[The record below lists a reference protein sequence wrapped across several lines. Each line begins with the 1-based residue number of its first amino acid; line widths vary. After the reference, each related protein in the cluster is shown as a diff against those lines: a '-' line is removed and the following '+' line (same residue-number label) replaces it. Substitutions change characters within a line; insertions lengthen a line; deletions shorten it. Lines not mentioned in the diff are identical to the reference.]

1 MADQFRTMM
10 GDVLAKPESAK
21 LGSQSNCSILAAV
34 ELRKLSIVSA
44 ATAYTFVK
52 NVIKSLAIP
61 GCKCTGKRIYNRK

>member
-21 LGSQSNCSILAAV
+21 VGNQSKRSIGASV

-44 ATAYTFVK
+44 ATAYM
-52 NVIKSLAIP
+52 L
-61 GCKCTGKRIYNRK
+61 